1 MKLARVVGT
10 VVATIKDES
19 LVGQKIL
26 LIDPLD
32 ENLKKTGGTI
42 AAIDSVQAGTGDL
55 VHYTLS
61 REASLVL
68 ENSFSPIDAAI
79 TGIVDQ
85 VNIETK
91 EIYNKE
97 IFNRE

>member
-1 MKLARVVGT
+1 MKLARVIGT

-26 LIDPLD
+26 LIQPLD
-32 ENLKKTGGTI
+32 ELLNKKGETI
-42 AAIDSVQAGTGDL
+42 AAIDSVQAGRGDL
-55 VHYTLS
+55 VHYTIA

-79 TGIVDQ
+79 TGIVDHI
-85 VNIETK
+85 NIENN
-91 EIYNKE
+91 EINKKE
-97 IFNRE
+97 IFGR

>member
-1 MKLARVVGT
+1 
-10 VVATIKDES
+10 
-19 LVGQKIL
+19 
-26 LIDPLD
+26 
-32 ENLKKTGGTI
+32 
-42 AAIDSVQAGTGDL
+42 
-55 VHYTLS
+55 
-61 REASLVL
+61 LVL

>member
-1 MKLARVVGT
+1 MKLAKVVGT

-42 AAIDSVQAGTGDL
+42 AAVDSVQAGPGDI

-79 TGIVDQ
+79 TGIVDN
-85 VNIETK
+85 VNVETE

-97 IFNRE
+97 IFCRE